1 MTMNETLMMLAMML
15 APAFFSLLGMAA
27 FGSPVVAVLGEIA
40 GKSKG
45 KVFFDKYGQQT
56 AAMGLVLLTLLII
69 IDGAAI
75 GVAYTKFPQLF
86 QKFINPET
94 PLMNAFIAMGAFV
107 VLSLPY
113 FLTWKK
119 MRNSKSLHLTI
130 GMGAALAAIAS
141 VAIGVQSKLMIGLT
155 PEMAQEQAA
164 LGIHSMIMPMAVMY
178 TILIIVSAA
187 ALSCTYLVL
196 RRNKDDFGRD
206 YYNFALKL
214 AARWSVVPMIGFLAC
229 QGWLFAVLPE
239 TFKTMVMGTPLG
251 LVWAAGATLGLVC
264 VIVWTLIARSEAPL
278 RLKGLTFLAAALL
291 WLAHAANATLFV
303 NFMTMF

>member
-1 MTMNETLMMLAMML
+1 MTINETLTMLAMML

-56 AAMGLVLLTLLII
+56 AAMGLVLLILLLVIY
-69 IDGAAI
+69 GAGL
-75 GVAYTKFPQLF
+75 GVAYTKFSQLF
-86 QKFINPET
+86 QQYINLDS

-113 FLTWKK
+113 YLTWKK
-119 MRNSKSLHLTI
+119 MRNSKGLHLTI
-130 GMGAALAAIAS
+130 GMGAALAAVTCVSIA
-141 VAIGVQSKLMIGLT
+141 VQSKLTIGLS
-155 PEMAQEQAA
+155 PEMVQEQAA
-164 LGIHSMIMPMAVMY
+164 LGIRSMLLPMAVMY
-178 TILIIVSAA
+178 TILVMVSAA
-187 ALSCTYLVL
+187 GLSCAYLVL

-214 AARWSVVPMIGFLAC
+214 AARWAVVPMIGFVAC

-239 TFKTMVMGTPLG
+239 TYKTMVIGTPLG
-251 LVWAAGATLGLVC
+251 
-264 VIVWTLIARSEAPL
+264 IVWGAGTALGIICAIIWLLIARSEAPL

-291 WLAHAANATLFV
+291 WIAHTANTTLFV
-303 NFMTMF
+303 NFMSMF

>member
-1 MTMNETLMMLAMML
+1 MTMNETLTMLAFML

-56 AAMGLVLLTLLII
+56 ASMGLILLILLLI
-69 IDGAAI
+69 VDAAAI

-86 QKFINPET
+86 QKFIGPDS
-94 PLMNAFIAMGAFV
+94 PLMIAFIAMGAFV

-119 MRNSKSLHLTI
+119 MRNNKGLHLTI
-130 GMGAALAAIAS
+130 GMGAALAAIACVS
-141 VAIGVQSKLMIGLT
+141 IGVQSKLMAGLS

-164 LGIHSMIMPMAVMY
+164 LGIRSMLMPMAAMY
-178 TILIIVSAA
+178 TILVMVSAA
-187 ALSCTYLVL
+187 GLSCAYLVI

-206 YYNFALKL
+206 YYNFSLRL
-214 AARWSVVPMIGFLAC
+214 AARWAVVPTIGFIAC

-239 TFKTMVMGTPLG
+239 TFKTMILDTPLG
-251 LVWAAGATLGLVC
+251 IVWAAGTGLC
-264 VIVWTLIARSEAPL
+264 LICAIIWFIIARSETPL
-278 RLKGLTFLAAALL
+278 RIKGLTFLAVGLL
-291 WLAHAANATLFV
+291 WLAHVANATMFV
-303 NFMTMF
+303 NFMSMF